1 MEKDRGSD
9 ILHPTSLRHYHFSDT
24 IQDMTA
30 QLRKLRH
37 DEIARTPHEEMGAK
51 PRHPLVIVVDN
62 VRSLY
67 NVGSIFRSCDGALVE
82 KLYICGFSPYPPRKE
97 ISKTALSAEETVP
110 WEYVYDVREVLA
122 RLKRE
127 GWRVAALEHTTESI
141 SCFDLTPDLF
151 PLAVVVG
158 NEIAGISEEALA
170 LCDMA
175 IEIPMYGAK
184 QSLNVAVATGVICFE
199 CVRALRAD

>member
-1 MEKDRGSD
+1 MSENKGQIS
-9 ILHPTSLRHYHFSDT
+9 
-24 IQDMTA
+24 A
-30 QLRKLRH
+30 KLRKLRH
-37 DEIARTPHEEMGAK
+37 EEITRTPQDEIAGK

-82 KLYICGFSPYPPRKE
+82 KLYLCGYSPYPPRKE

-110 WEYVYDVREVLA
+110 WEYVYDVREVLG
-122 RLKRE
+122 RLKE
-127 GWRVAALEHTTESI
+127 GGWRIAALEHTTGSV
-141 SCFDLTPDLF
+141 SCFDLTADLF

-158 NEIAGISEEALA
+158 NEIAGVSDEALA

-175 IEIPMYGAK
+175 IEIPMFGAK
-184 QSLNVAVATGVICFE
+184 QSLNVAVATGIICFE
-199 CVRALRAD
+199 CVRTLHFR